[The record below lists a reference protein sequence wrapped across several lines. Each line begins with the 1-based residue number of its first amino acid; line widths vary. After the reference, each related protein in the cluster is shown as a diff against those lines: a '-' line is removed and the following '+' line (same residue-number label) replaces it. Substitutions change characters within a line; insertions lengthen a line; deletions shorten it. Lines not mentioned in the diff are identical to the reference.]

1 MPNFCIDDSG
11 GEGKREPLK
20 NGIPP
25 GERKEEKRGTVC
37 CSLSRLSSAKCAAA
51 AAAAAAGTEQ
61 PVGALKGQVLA
72 LKKCTTEQAR
82 KKERDRG
89 RMRTVEVRLPLSS
102 PLPSHPI
109 LRILICARAKV

>member
-51 AAAAAAGTEQ
+51 AGGTEQ
-61 PVGALKGQVLA
+61 PVGARKGQVLA

-82 KKERDRG
+82 KKEMDRG
-89 RMRTVEVRLPLSS
+89 RMRTVEVSLPLPS

-109 LRILICARAKV
+109 LRILICAGAKV